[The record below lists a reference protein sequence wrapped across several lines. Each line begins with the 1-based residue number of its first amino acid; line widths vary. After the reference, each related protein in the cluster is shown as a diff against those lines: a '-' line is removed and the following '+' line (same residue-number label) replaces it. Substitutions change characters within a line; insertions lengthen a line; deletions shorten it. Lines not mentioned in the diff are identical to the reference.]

1 MFRYLTTL
9 IVCRREHR
17 SSLARIPH
25 RYPFIPRVGIR
36 NIIND
41 SLSKAANKL

>member
-9 IVCRREHR
+9 IVCRREHK

-25 RYPFIPRVGIR
+25 RYPLIPRVGIR
-36 NIIND
+36 NMIND
-41 SLSKAANKL
+41 NLSKAANKL